1 MFYKKLSQ
9 ELDELK
15 KQSNYRELKI
25 IEDKYILDFSSN
37 DYLDLNLDK
46 SFKKKFIDNLDYN
59 KTSFGSCG
67 SRLLGGNHREI
78 RDFEDEIDEVFKK
91 KSLVFNSGY
100 DANTTVIETFYSKGD
115 IIFTD
120 RYNHASIYD
129 GLINS
134 GVKMV
139 RYKHLDYLD
148 LENKLKKYRNTCKRS
163 LIITES
169 IYSMDGDI
177 VNLDRIVSLKNR
189 YDSQLYLDEAHS
201 YGVLGYGL
209 AYIRSLVEDVDFI
222 MLGLGKGGSSN
233 GGILILD
240 DITRSYI
247 INRGRKFIYTTAP
260 SPIQT
265 RWNRYV
271 FKNMPFLK
279 YKREKLNLL
288 KELFYKKLKGKNIET
303 ISTEQIISIIIGDN
317 KRCIEIS
324 KILRKEGYLIYPI
337 KEPTVPK
344 GTARIRLTLTADMDI
359 GKIGIFIENLEKIL
373 TTNNADK
380 NELT

>member
-1 MFYKKLSQ
+1 MFYK
-9 ELDELK
+9 ELLEELEDLK
-15 KQSNYRELKI
+15 KQSNYRELKVLK
-25 IEDKYILDFSSN
+25 DDYILDFSSN

-46 SFKKKFIDNLDYN
+46 KFKKIFTDNIDNN
-59 KTSFGSCG
+59 NISFGSCG
-67 SRLLGGNHREI
+67 SRLLGGNHSEI

-91 KSLVFNSGY
+91 KSLVFGSGY

-129 GLINS
+129 GLMNS
-134 GVKMV
+134 GVKIV

-148 LENKLKKYRNTCKRS
+148 LEKKLEKYRNSCKRS

-177 VNLDRIVSLKNR
+177 VDLDRVVSLKNR

-209 AYIRSLVEDVDFI
+209 AYTKSLVEDVDFI

-240 DITRSYI
+240 DIARSYI

-265 RWNRYV
+265 SWNRYV
-271 FKNMPFLK
+271 FKNIPSLEC
-279 YKREKLNLL
+279 KREKLNLL
-288 KELFYKKLKGKNIET
+288 KKIFYKKLKGKNIET

-317 KRCIEIS
+317 KRCIDIS
-324 KILRKEGYLIYPI
+324 QILRKEGYLVYPI

-344 GTARIRLTLTADMDI
+344 GTARIRLTLTADMEVEKLEKFVEI
-359 GKIGIFIENLEKIL
+359 LEKIL
-373 TTNNADK
+373 TTDNKDRHK
-380 NELT
+380 

>member
-1 MFYKKLSQ
+1 MFYKELAQ
-9 ELDELK
+9 ELEGLK
-15 KQSNYRELKI
+15 KQSNYRELKVAG
-25 IEDKYILDFSSN
+25 DSYILDFSSN
-37 DYLDLNLDK
+37 DYLNLDSDK
-46 SFKKKFIDNLDYN
+46 NFKKKFTDSLDLDNI
-59 KTSFGSCG
+59 SFGSCG

-91 KSLVFNSGY
+91 KSLVFGSGY

-134 GVKMV
+134 GVKIV

-148 LENKLKKYRNTCKRS
+148 LEKKLEKYRETCKRS

-177 VNLDRIVSLKNR
+177 VDLDRIVSLKKR

-201 YGVLGYGL
+201 YGVLGYGQ
-209 AYIRSLVEDVDFI
+209 AYTRSLVKDIDFI
-222 MLGLGKGGSSN
+222 MLGLGKGGYSN

-240 DITRSYI
+240 DIARSYI

-265 RWNRYV
+265 SWNRYV
-271 FKNMPFLK
+271 FKNMPSLE

-288 KELFYKKLKGKNIET
+288 KELFYRKLKEKNIKT
-303 ISTEQIISIIIGDN
+303 ISTEQIISIVIGDN
-317 KRCIEIS
+317 KKCIDLS
-324 KILRKEGYLIYPI
+324 QTLRKEGYLVYPI

-344 GTARIRLTLTADMDI
+344 GTARIRLTLTADM
-359 GKIGIFIENLEKIL
+359 EVEKIEKFVEKL
-373 TTNNADK
+373 SCYVSSCD
-380 NELT
+380 

>member
-1 MFYKKLSQ
+1 MFYRELSQ
-9 ELDELK
+9 ELEDLK
-15 KQSNYRELKI
+15 KQSNFRKLKI
-25 IEDKYILDFSSN
+25 MEDEYILDFSSN
-37 DYLDLNLDK
+37 DYLDLNLDEK
-46 SFKKKFIDNLDYN
+46 FKKFFIDNLDLS
-59 KTSFGSCG
+59 KISFGSCG
-67 SRLLGGNHREI
+67 SRLLGGNHKEI
-78 RDFEDEIDEVFKK
+78 RRFEDEIDEVFKK
-91 KSLVFNSGY
+91 KSLVFGSGY

-134 GVKMV
+134 GVKIV

-148 LENKLKKYRNTCKRS
+148 LEKKLEKYRGSYKRS

-177 VNLDRIVSLKNR
+177 VDLDKTVLLKNR
-189 YDSQLYLDEAHS
+189 YKCELYLDEAHS

-209 AYIRSLVEDVDFI
+209 AYNKSLVKDIDFI

-240 DITRSYI
+240 EIARSYI
-247 INRGRKFIYTTAP
+247 VNRGRKFIYTTAP

-265 RWNRYV
+265 SWNRYV
-271 FKNMPFLK
+271 FKNMPSLE

-288 KELFYKKLKGKNIET
+288 KKLLYKKLKEKNIET
-303 ISTEQIISIIIGDN
+303 ISTEQIISIVIGDN
-317 KRCIEIS
+317 KKCVEVS
-324 KILRKEGYLIYPI
+324 NALREEGYLVYPI

-344 GTARIRLTLTADMDI
+344 GSSMIRLTLTADMEID
-359 GKIGIFIENLEKIL
+359 KIEIFIEKLSQQLYKL
-373 TTNNADK
+373 KT
-380 NELT
+380 L

>member
-1 MFYKKLSQ
+1 MFYKELSE
-9 ELDELK
+9 ELENLK
-15 KQSNYRELKI
+15 KKSNYRELKI
-25 IEDKYILDFSSN
+25 IEDEYILDFSSN
-37 DYLDLNLDK
+37 DYLNLNLDK
-46 SFKKKFIDNLDYN
+46 SFKKKFVDNIDTN
-59 KTSFGSCG
+59 KISFGSCG

-78 RDFEDEIDEVFKK
+78 TDLEDEIDRIFKK
-91 KSLVFNSGY
+91 KSLVFGSGY
-100 DANTTVIETFYSKGD
+100 DANTTVIETFYSKED

-129 GLINS
+129 GIVSS
-134 GVKMV
+134 GVKIV

-148 LENKLKKYRNTCKRS
+148 LEKKLKKYRSTYKRS

-177 VNLDRIVSLKNR
+177 VDLNKVVLLKNK

-209 AYIRSLVEDVDFI
+209 AYNKSLVEEVDFI

-240 DITRSYI
+240 DTTRSYI
-247 INRGRKFIYTTAP
+247 INKGRKFIYTTAP
-260 SPIQT
+260 SPIQSS
-265 RWNRYV
+265 WNRYV
-271 FKNMPFLK
+271 FKNMPSLE
-279 YKREKLNLL
+279 YKIKKLNFI
-288 KELFYKKLKGKNIET
+288 KELFYKKLKEKNIET
-303 ISTEQIISIIIGDN
+303 ISTEQIISIVIGDN
-317 KRCIEIS
+317 EKCIEIS
-324 KILRKEGYLIYPI
+324 QSLREKGYLIYPI

-359 GKIGIFIENLEKIL
+359 EKIE
-373 TTNNADK
+373 TFIDK
-380 NELT
+380 LNDEL

>member
-1 MFYKKLSQ
+1 MFYKELAQ
-9 ELDELK
+9 ELEGLK
-15 KQSNYRELKI
+15 KQSNYRELKVAG
-25 IEDKYILDFSSN
+25 DSYILDFSSN
-37 DYLDLNLDK
+37 DYLNLDSDK
-46 SFKKKFIDNLDYN
+46 NFKKKFTDSLDLDNI
-59 KTSFGSCG
+59 SFGSCG

-91 KSLVFNSGY
+91 KSLVFGSGY

-134 GVKMV
+134 GVKIV
-139 RYKHLDYLD
+139 RYKHLDYID
-148 LENKLKKYRNTCKRS
+148 LEKKLEKYRNTCKRS

-177 VNLDRIVSLKNR
+177 VDLDRVVSLKNR

-201 YGVLGYGL
+201 YGILGYGQ
-209 AYIRSLVEDVDFI
+209 AYTRSLVKDIDFI

-233 GGILILD
+233 GGILVLD
-240 DITRSYI
+240 DVARSYI

-265 RWNRYV
+265 SWNRYV
-271 FKNMPFLK
+271 FKNMPSLK

-288 KELFYKKLKGKNIET
+288 KELFYKKLKEKNIET
-303 ISTEQIISIIIGDN
+303 ISTEQIISIVIGDN
-317 KRCIEIS
+317 KRCIGLS
-324 KILRKEGYLIYPI
+324 QTLRKEGYLVYPI

-344 GTARIRLTLTADMDI
+344 GTARIRLTLTADM
-359 GKIGIFIENLEKIL
+359 GVEKIEKFI
-373 TTNNADK
+373 DK
-380 NELT
+380 LSRELR

>member
-1 MFYKKLSQ
+1 MFYKELSQ
-9 ELDELK
+9 ELEELK
-15 KQSNYRELKI
+15 KQSNYRELKVI
-25 IEDKYILDFSSN
+25 KDNYTLDFSSN
-37 DYLDLNLDK
+37 DYLNLNLDE

-59 KTSFGSCG
+59 EISFGSCG
-67 SRLLGGNHREI
+67 SRLLCGNHKEI
-78 RDFEDEIDEVFKK
+78 RYFEDEIDEVFKK
-91 KSLVFNSGY
+91 KSLIFGSGY

-115 IIFTD
+115 IVFTD

-134 GVKMV
+134 GVKIV

-148 LENKLKKYRNTCKRS
+148 LEKKLIKYRDTCKRS

-177 VNLDRIVSLKNR
+177 VDLDKVVLLKNK

-209 AYIRSLVEDVDFI
+209 AYNRSLVEDVDFI

-240 DITRSYI
+240 DIARSYL
-247 INRGRKFIYTTAP
+247 INKGRKFIYTTAP
-260 SPIQT
+260 SPVQT
-265 RWNRYV
+265 SWNRYV
-271 FKNMPFLK
+271 FKDMPSLE

-288 KELFYKKLKGKNIET
+288 KELFYKKLKEKNIET
-303 ISTEQIISIIIGDN
+303 ISTEQIISIVIGDN
-317 KRCIEIS
+317 KRCIDIS
-324 KILRKEGYLIYPI
+324 QTLRKEGYLVYPI

-344 GTARIRLTLTADMDI
+344 GTARIRLTLTADMKMEQI
-359 GKIGIFIENLEKIL
+359 GMFIEKLSH
-373 TTNNADK
+373 
-380 NELT
+380 ELQK